1 MVNAILTVDFTLEK
15 DVIRT
20 DRSVSFF
27 KSEDMPHPDPLA
39 GSSSNLT
46 NKNLELMKDILMTYN
61 FYNKD
66 LGKIFLVTMFLLLY
80 SQSSLC
86 KR

>member
-1 MVNAILTVDFTLEK
+1 
-15 DVIRT
+15 
-20 DRSVSFF
+20 VSFF

>member
-1 MVNAILTVDFTLEK
+1 M
-15 DVIRT
+15 
-20 DRSVSFF
+20 SFF

>member
-1 MVNAILTVDFTLEK
+1 
-15 DVIRT
+15 
-20 DRSVSFF
+20 VSFF

-66 LGKIFLVTMFLLLY
+66 LGKIFLVIIFFIVIFTEC
-80 SQSSLC
+80 LC